1 MKISESTVLLASSH
15 QASEQHSVKQ
25 SLRVWSNHPASSAGT
40 PSTVVNLSDQGK
52 VQASSDSSDDDTL
65 DPKLKVLVRIVEAF
79 LGRKIK
85 LVSAAD
91 LQAVQAQGV
100 PAADAAPASAAP
112 QRLGWGMQYDQVETH
127 SESEQTSFAAQGVIK
142 TADGKE
148 IQFDLQL
155 SMARSFQ
162 SQDSLSVQAG
172 DAPRTKDPLVINFDG
187 TAAELTSTKFSFDL
201 NSDGTQD
208 QMSFVGPGSGFLA
221 LDLNNNGKVDNGS
234 ELFGAKSGNG
244 FADLAKYDS
253 DGNHWIDENDAVF
266 SKLLVWSKDA
276 QGQDQLQT
284 LAQRNVGA
292 LYLGSVATP
301 FSTKDSE
308 NQLQGQ
314 VRSSGV
320 YLQENGAVGTLQQ
333 VDLAV

>member
-1 MKISESTVLLASSH
+1 
-15 QASEQHSVKQ
+15 
-25 SLRVWSNHPASSAGT
+25 
-40 PSTVVNLSDQGK
+40 
-52 VQASSDSSDDDTL
+52 
-65 DPKLKVLVRIVEAF
+65 
-79 LGRKIK
+79 
-85 LVSAAD
+85 
-91 LQAVQAQGV
+91 
-100 PAADAAPASAAP
+100 
-112 QRLGWGMQYDQVETH
+112 MQYDQVETH

-221 LDLNNNGKVDNGS
+221 LDLNGNGKIDNGS

-244 FADLAKYDS
+244 FADLAKYDG

-301 FSTKDSE
+301 FSAKDAE

>member
-25 SLRVWSNHPASSAGT
+25 SLRVWSDRPASSAGN

-52 VQASSDSSDDDTL
+52 VQASSDSSDEDRL

-91 LQAVQAQGV
+91 LQAMQAQG
-100 PAADAAPASAAP
+100 AQNSNAAPASTTP

-221 LDLNNNGKVDNGS
+221 LDLNGNGKIDDGS

-244 FADLAKYDS
+244 FADLAKYDG

-266 SKLLVWSKDA
+266 AKLLVWSKDA
-276 QGQDQLQT
+276 QGQDKLQT

-301 FSTKDSE
+301 FSAKDAE